1 MTLDQLRV
9 LARVV
14 EAGSFA
20 RAADVLGMQRSNVSR
35 TIAQLEAELGI
46 ALLERTTRRQSVSEA
61 GRAVYERALAALE
74 AADDVARIAQR
85 TQEQPRGLLRLTCGV
100 EFGIAAVGAWIEA
113 YLALHPQVAVE
124 AEYASREIDLVH
136 EGFDLAI
143 RAGPLRDSR
152 LAARV
157 LGRLRYGLFASPG
170 YLRQRGTPRQPQD
183 LAEHALVAFTG
194 DGPRPRWQLRRD
206 GELADVAVA
215 SSARLRVNAGS
226 AVASALLQGLGIG
239 LLPLVIAAEPVRQ
252 ARLQP
257 VLPGWAPEPVEVFAV
272 YPSRRY
278 LTPKLR
284 AFVDLA
290 LERFP
295 DRG

>member
-1 MTLDQLRV
+1 MNLEQLRV
-9 LARVV
+9 LSKVV

-20 RAADVLGMQRSNVSR
+20 GAADVMGMQRSNVSR

-46 ALLERTTRRQSVSEA
+46 ALIERTTRRQSVSEA

-74 AADDVARIAQR
+74 AADDVARIAQHA
-85 TQEQPRGLLRLTCGV
+85 QEEPRGLLRLTCGV

-152 LAARV
+152 LAARA

-170 YLRQRGTPRQPQD
+170 YLRRRGAPRHPQD
-183 LAEHALVAFTG
+183 LTTHALVAFTG
-194 DGPRPRWQLRRD
+194 DGLRPRWRLVRE
-206 GELADVAVA
+206 GEQVDVAVA
-215 SSARLRVNAGS
+215 ASARLRVNAGS

-239 LLPLVIAAEPVRQ
+239 LLPLVIAAEPVRR
-252 ARLQP
+252 ARLQA
-257 VLPGWAPEPVEVFAV
+257 VLPEWAPAPVEVFAV

-290 LERFP
+290 QQQFP